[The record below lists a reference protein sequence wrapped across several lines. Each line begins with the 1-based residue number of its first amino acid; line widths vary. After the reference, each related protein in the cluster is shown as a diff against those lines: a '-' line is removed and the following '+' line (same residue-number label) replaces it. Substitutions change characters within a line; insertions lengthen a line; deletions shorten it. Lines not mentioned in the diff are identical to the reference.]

1 MDALTVYPCG
11 GCLDLVTWEQDA
23 ICCDTCNVWSHKVCV
38 GMSTSFF
45 THLASSDVSW
55 ICPQSTCNQPNYS
68 SIILNTPEVSS
79 DNNTYSTIADSMRSH
94 SASDHEVTPISPVSP
109 IVSDSISEFQSDSLT
124 VRPVGSPQAASSP
137 KVPPGKPPRRPFKK
151 DNFKNSIINC

>member
-1 MDALTVYPCG
+1 M
-11 GCLDLVTWEQDA
+11 
-23 ICCDTCNVWSHKVCV
+23 CV

-79 DNNTYSTIADSMRSH
+79 GNNPYSTIVDSMRSIN
-94 SASDHEVTPISPVSP
+94 SCSVSDHDVTPISPVSP
-109 IVSDSISEFQSDSLT
+109 IVNESISVFQSDSLAI
-124 VRPVGSPQAASSP
+124 RPVGSPQAASLP
-137 KVPPGKPPRRPFKK
+137 KVPPGNPPQRPFK
-151 DNFKNSIINC
+151 DNFKISIITYQSINNKIPELHTFLDSTDPDVVLGTES